1 MEKILKELENLQ
13 EEAKLAIGKAKSDI
27 ELNDVKAQYL
37 GKKSKYQEVMQL
49 MRGLSVDDKKKLGM
63 AGNEY
68 KMKVEVEVE
77 KKVLELEKQKIKEK
91 LAKETIDITLPA
103 PKLSKG
109 SIHPLMQV
117 KEEFEDICMEM
128 GYEVEE
134 GPDVE
139 WDKYNFEMLNV
150 PKDHPARDMQDTFYI
165 TSETL
170 LRSHTSPVQV
180 RTMLKKKGKPFK
192 IICPG
197 SAYRR
202 DNDDATHS
210 HQFSQIEGLVVGKDI
225 TMADLKGT
233 LTTIF
238 TKLFG
243 KEMNIRF
250 RPSFFPFTEPSV
262 EVDVSCYKCGGKG
275 CPLCKHTGWIEL
287 LGAGM
292 VHPNVLEMAGY
303 DSKKYTGFAF
313 GVGLERLTMVKYQ
326 IDDIRE
332 FYTNNLKFMRQF

>member
-1 MEKILKELENLQ
+1 MEKILKQLENLTK
-13 EEAKLAIGKAKSDI
+13 EAKLAISKVKNEV

-37 GKKSKYQEVMQL
+37 GKKSEYQKVMQL
-49 MRGLSVDDKKKLGM
+49 MRDLAVEDKKKLGM

-68 KMKVEVEVE
+68 KKEVEAEVE
-77 KKVLELEKQKIKEK
+77 MKVLELEKEK
-91 LAKETIDITLPA
+91 VQAKLVKETIDVTLPA
-103 PKLSKG
+103 PKLAKG

-117 KEEFEDICMEM
+117 KEEFEDICIEM

-197 SAYRR
+197 AAYRR

-332 FYTNNLKFMRQF
+332 FYTNNLKFLRQF